1 MLFEYILNTIN
12 RHNILVLDKLHHG
25 TIETGGKEISRDG
38 KQMALRIIKH
48 GIEAANP
55 YSSVMSS
62 LQRMRD
68 LSNVKGRRVILGF
81 GKASYSMALAC
92 EKFFGDGI
100 WSGAII
106 APKGSVTCSKL
117 QKIKVLEG
125 THPVPSKLNLSS
137 AQSLLSLVKNLTK
150 DDFVICLIS
159 GGGSALL
166 TFPALGISLTDK
178 QEMTRLLL
186 AAGATIGE
194 INCIRKHVSAVKGG
208 QLARLIRP
216 ARLTSLILSDVVGDE
231 LSSIASGPT
240 CPDPS
245 SFRDA
250 WQLLQK
256 YQLISR
262 MPKGIVARMTK
273 GVQGK
278 VPDTPKPGDKIFNR
292 AKNNIVANNMKTLL
306 SMADY
311 SRSLGLRS
319 VIVTSFL
326 QGEAKE
332 VGKVIG
338 SIARQV
344 AEYDSP
350 VRRPCAL
357 FFGGETTV
365 RVEGSGK
372 GGRNQELAIS
382 VAMSIKGLQKVV
394 FTSVGSDGIDG
405 NSDSAG
411 AIVDGKTIMKALEK
425 KLDPTV
431 FLDNN
436 DSNAFLESLRCLIRT
451 GPTGTNVNDLSLLL
465 ISS

>member
-1 MLFEYILNTIN
+1 
-12 RHNILVLDKLHHG
+12 
-25 TIETGGKEISRDG
+25 
-38 KQMALRIIKH
+38 
-48 GIEAANP
+48 
-55 YSSVMSS
+55 
-62 LQRMRD
+62 
-68 LSNVKGRRVILGF
+68 
-81 GKASYSMALAC
+81 
-92 EKFFGDGI
+92 
-100 WSGAII
+100 
-106 APKGSVTCSKL
+106 
-117 QKIKVLEG
+117 
-125 THPVPSKLNLSS
+125 
-137 AQSLLSLVKNLTK
+137 
-150 DDFVICLIS
+150 
-159 GGGSALL
+159 
-166 TFPALGISLTDK
+166 
-178 QEMTRLLL
+178 
-186 AAGATIGE
+186 
-194 INCIRKHVSAVKGG
+194 
-208 QLARLIRP
+208 
-216 ARLTSLILSDVVGDE
+216 
-231 LSSIASGPT
+231 
-240 CPDPS
+240 
-245 SFRDA
+245 
-250 WQLLQK
+250 
-256 YQLISR
+256 
-262 MPKGIVARMTK
+262 
-273 GVQGK
+273 
-278 VPDTPKPGDKIFNR
+278 
-292 AKNNIVANNMKTLL
+292 
-306 SMADY
+306 MADY